1 MNIAYPISEILKCVE
16 IINQSEKKYYKSD
29 DKTFNLNNNLGMK
42 KKIIQTEGTFG
53 ELIETEKLLEETF
66 DDAEPFEIDEITKV
80 ANEDDSQSTK
90 EKTEEKKSFAKIH
103 DDEEDTT
110 RIGRSGDPLEK
121 IKKI

>member
-1 MNIAYPISEILKCVE
+1 MADI
-16 IINQSEKKYYKSD
+16 
-29 DKTFNLNNNLGMK
+29 
-42 KKIIQTEGTFG
+42 
-53 ELIETEKLLEETF
+53 
-66 DDAEPFEIDEITKV
+66 KV
-80 ANEDDSQSTK
+80 DNEDDSQSTK

>member
-53 ELIETEKLLEETF
+53 ELIETEELLEETF
-66 DDAEPFEIDEITKV
+66 DDAEPFEIDEIKKV
-80 ANEDDSQSTK
+80 INDDDSQSNL
-90 EKTEEKKSFAKIH
+90 ESHE
-103 DDEEDTT
+103 DDEDTA
-110 RIGRSGDPLEK
+110 RIGRSGDLSK
-121 IKKI
+121 VKKI

>member
-1 MNIAYPISEILKCVE
+1 
-16 IINQSEKKYYKSD
+16 
-29 DKTFNLNNNLGMK
+29 LG
-42 KKIIQTEGTFG
+42 TPEN
-53 ELIETEKLLEETF
+53 
-66 DDAEPFEIDEITKV
+66 AEPFEIDEITKV
-80 ANEDDSQSTK
+80 TNEDDSQSTK